1 SLTID
6 HDRVEWLIEPA
17 GTLAQSPDT
26 LPTIGPFREKIRWF
40 VNLMAPWLSRSSPP
54 LVRLAFVAK
63 LLQPAATQDEA
74 YQALSGQLPR
84 VKLEPRPNDFL
95 YHVNRRR
102 GSKVLQG
109 VQVNR
114 ISTWAKL
121 NIPFSVSRGVPFR
134 WPDRCYSAVQLDM
147 NTAPE
152 KVEVL
157 P

>member
-1 SLTID
+1 
-6 HDRVEWLIEPA
+6 
-17 GTLAQSPDT
+17 
-26 LPTIGPFREKIRWF
+26 
-40 VNLMAPWLSRSSPP
+40 
-54 LVRLAFVAK
+54 
-63 LLQPAATQDEA
+63 PAATQEEA

-157 P
+157 PGQLLPQVFEELAHLALEIAERGDVE